1 MSLIVKK
8 INRINTGG
16 AYRFLSGNF
25 FPLQLVS
32 FYSGKANNSKGFEQF
47 KQLPP
52 KLISTINEVY
62 PNSKPTKIQK
72 TIFEEIPIRKNLYA
86 LSSTGSG
93 KTLAYLIPNILTM
106 LQNLSP
112 NQILKGKQVS
122 ILILVPTRELAFQVS
137 KEAKKLLKY
146 YPFQVLSLVGG
157 SGRLD
162 DTKKVL
168 ERRVD
173 LVVGTPGR
181 VLDLI
186 TGSQIFRH
194 QLQYCKTLILDE
206 CDQLLAEPFLP
217 TTKSII
223 KNINNKPKLML
234 FSATESKKLK
244 IELGIKEEN
253 FKIINLKDSEEF
265 DKPRIFFEYLVA
277 PHNLHHHLVY
287 SILNSHRKD
296 KIILFLPTVISCKLF
311 SEWLTSLNFNTLSLH
326 GQMCQTE
333 RAKISAKFKEASSG
347 VLITTDLSSR
357 GLDYPEVDIVLQWAI
372 PTSVNQFI
380 HRSGRTGRMGK
391 TGSSILL
398 LSPYEEQFI
407 NLIRQ
412 QAPEIQLKIIDVAK
426 KYPKPSSPKLHR
438 INKKLDSIKAGLI
451 KEWYRGMLKY
461 YWTLPSSLGFDN
473 RKESVKLVSSWMI
486 SLGFEVPKL
495 SGRLRENQ

>member
-1 MSLIVKK
+1 D
-8 INRINTGG
+8 
-16 AYRFLSGNF
+16 
-25 FPLQLVS
+25 
-32 FYSGKANNSKGFEQF
+32 KAKNSRGFEQF

-72 TIFEEIPIRKNLYA
+72 TIFEEIPIRENLYA

-137 KEAKKLLKY
+137 KEANKLLRY

-162 DTKKVL
+162 DTKKVV

-186 TGSQIFRH
+186 TSSQIFRH
-194 QLQYCKTLILDE
+194 QLQSCKTLILDE
-206 CDQLLAEPFLP
+206 CDQLLTDPFLP

-223 KNINNKPKLML
+223 KNINNKTKLML

-244 IELGIKEEN
+244 TELGIKEEN
-253 FKIINLKDSEEF
+253 FKIINLKDSEEV
-265 DKPRIFFEYLVA
+265 DKSRIIFEYLVA
-277 PHNLHHHLVY
+277 PHNLHHHLIY
-287 SILNSHRKD
+287 SILNSHRND

-311 SEWLTSLNFNTLSLH
+311 SEWLTSLKFNTLSLH
-326 GQMCQTE
+326 GQMGQIE
-333 RAKISAKFKEASSG
+333 RAKVSTKFRKASSG

-357 GLDYPEVDIVLQWAI
+357 GIDYPEVDIVLQWAI

-398 LSPYEEQFI
+398 LSPYE
-407 NLIRQ
+407 
-412 QAPEIQLKIIDVAK
+412 
-426 KYPKPSSPKLHR
+426 
-438 INKKLDSIKAGLI
+438 
-451 KEWYRGMLKY
+451 
-461 YWTLPSSLGFDN
+461 
-473 RKESVKLVSSWMI
+473 
-486 SLGFEVPKL
+486 
-495 SGRLRENQ
+495 